1 MRRSSNKLSG
11 LLWGMAWSFLLISSA
26 QAAEFSADI
35 VNQSGGQE
43 RQGKIYVK
51 GENMRQEFATPGG
64 ATVTIM
70 RGDKKVM
77 WMLMPGQQAY
87 MEMPFDKEA
96 FAKNMNIPKDE
107 ASQKLVGR
115 ETLKGYDTEK
125 YETSVKTGTG
135 EVQGT
140 IWIAKKLGVPIRIET
155 KDKSF
160 VQEYNEIKDGGVA
173 DAIFEVP
180 AGYKKMNLPQGMPKM
195 K

>member
-1 MRRSSNKLSG
+1 MSSNKLSR
-11 LLWGMAWSFLLISSA
+11 LLWGMAWSLLLVSSA
-26 QAAEFSADI
+26 QAAEFSAVI
-35 VNQSGGQE
+35 VNQSGGHE

-51 GENMRQEFATPGG
+51 GENIRREFATPGG
-64 ATVTIM
+64 NTVSIL

-77 WMLMPGQQAY
+77 WLLMPGQQAY

-96 FAKNMNIPKDE
+96 FAKNLNIPKDE
-107 ASQKLVGR
+107 VSQKLVGR
-115 ETLKGYDTEK
+115 ETLNGYDTEK

-140 IWIAKKLGVPIRIET
+140 MWIAKKLGVPIRIET

-160 VQEYNEIKDGGVA
+160 VQEYKEIKEGGVA
-173 DAIFEVP
+173 DAVFEMP
-180 AGYKKMNLPQGMPKM
+180 AGYRKMDRPAGLPMM